1 MPSPLTPPT
10 PFHSVS
16 VSPGGRLARM
26 RASPHC
32 LVTLT
37 PLALLTTIPSALLV
51 TLRTGGWI
59 HLTTAVETTVFLP
72 TIRLD
77 VVLAEV
83 ELVDVPLAL
92 PPSDN
97 ISSMAIFVVMAEA
110 QPVVMAPMKLGKTLT
125 SLLSTLPLPT

>member
-10 PFHSVS
+10 PFHSVW
-16 VSPGGRLARM
+16 VYPGGRLARM

-37 PLALLTTIPSALLV
+37 TLALLTTIPSALLV

-77 VVLAEV
+77 GVLGEG

-97 ISSMAIFVVMAEA
+97 ISSMAIFVAMADEE
-110 QPVVMAPMKLGKTLT
+110 PVRMSPMKLVETLT
-125 SLLSTLPLPT
+125 VGLWPF